1 MEHINNTKRSG
12 NIRKSENKADRQ
24 LIETEIEEPE
34 T

>member
-24 LIETEIEEPE
+24 LNETENEEPE

>member
-24 LIETEIEEPE
+24 NEEPE